1 MDRDLDRRA
10 QDGRP
15 RRTLYRVVPNSDQ
28 DPVRRGPCARAA
40 WTPAYAGPRSDG
52 AANDGG
58 VVVEE
63 WGRRARDTFYVA
75 SYRVVIW
82 ACLHG
87 PRTVHVTV
95 TASGETSSVAP

>member
-1 MDRDLDRRA
+1 MDRDLIV
-10 QDGRP
+10 GF
-15 RRTLYRVVPNSDQ
+15 RTAVPAAPLYRVVPDPDQ